1 MLIKHFKK
9 NTCHVFVKQC
19 IVQDRQRKT
28 KIQCCNID
36 NWYSNPYSLASNID
50 MVDGTVA
57 HTKTLQLN

>member
-9 NTCHVFVKQC
+9 NTCHVFIKQC
-19 IVQDRQRKT
+19 IVQGRQRKT

-36 NWYSNPYSLASNID
+36 NPYSQASNINIL
-50 MVDGTVA
+50 DGTVA